1 MPAAP
6 GFFRVFLYK
15 EIHKRK
21 CEWPIYTGQKAQRSG
36 FLSERRNNGMDEGWA
51 AKQTGTRDM
60 KFVTTTLQVRS
71 SVRKPIK
78 LTIDS

>member
-1 MPAAP
+1 MHAE
-6 GFFRVFLYK
+6 LMDK
-15 EIHKRK
+15 KK

-60 KFVTTTLQVRS
+60 KFVTTMELSAQTCACGTSKVPSPTMRHGENPAL
-71 SVRKPIK
+71 
-78 LTIDS
+78 